1 MRFTASAYYGWG
13 VRIAPVRNF
22 GRLDDLAQLRS
33 PRRTAVLMTDWPL
46 SIYALGAFIIVQMNV
61 SLETNVQSSEKP
73 CKGGQSDLVRREP
86 VPATQNRSVPR
97 PLHGK
102 WLKGA

>member
-1 MRFTASAYYGWG
+1 
-13 VRIAPVRNF
+13 
-22 GRLDDLAQLRS
+22 
-33 PRRTAVLMTDWPL
+33 MTDWPL

-86 VPATQNRSVPR
+86 VPATQNRQCAKAMEN
-97 PLHGK
+97 G
-102 WLKGA
+102 